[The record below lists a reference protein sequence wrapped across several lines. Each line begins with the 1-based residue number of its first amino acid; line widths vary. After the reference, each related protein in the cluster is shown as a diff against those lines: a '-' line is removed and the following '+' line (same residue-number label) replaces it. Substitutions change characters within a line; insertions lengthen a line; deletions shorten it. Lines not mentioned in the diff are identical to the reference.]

1 MKAFD
6 LHSNQHNT
14 VVNNMPT
21 ADKQDKQRILYHV
34 HDPMCSWC
42 YAFRPVWQ
50 EVSENLPQDVEVK
63 YVLGGL
69 APDSDAPMPQDMQNM
84 LTGTWERITQ
94 SVPGTTFNFDFWTNN
109 QPRRST
115 YPSCRAVLA
124 TRQQNPEKEREIVR
138 GIQDAYYQRAMNPSD
153 DSTLIQ
159 VATEHGL
166 DPEQFAADLQT
177 EITQQA
183 LLDEIRFA
191 RSIGGD
197 SFPSLIMQEGEQLR
211 LIMLSYTDAAHILR
225 QI

>member
-1 MKAFD
+1 MSATTK
-6 LHSNQHNT
+6 T
-14 VVNNMPT
+14 RT
-21 ADKQDKQRILYHV
+21 LYHV

-50 EVSENLPQDVEVK
+50 EISKNLPEDVELQ

-69 APDSDAPMPQDMQNM
+69 APDSDAPMPEEMQNM
-84 LTGTWERITQ
+84 LIGTWQRITQ
-94 SVPGTTFNFDFWTNN
+94 TVPGTTFNFDFWKNN

-124 TRQQNPEKEREIVR
+124 TRLQDPEKERAVIR

-153 DSTLIQ
+153 DSTLTQ
-159 VATEHGL
+159 VAKENGL
-166 DPEQFAADLQT
+166 DPERFAADLQSEET
-177 EITQQA
+177 HQA
-183 LLDEIRFA
+183 LLDELRFA

-211 LIMLSYTDAAHILR
+211 LIMLSYTDAAHILK